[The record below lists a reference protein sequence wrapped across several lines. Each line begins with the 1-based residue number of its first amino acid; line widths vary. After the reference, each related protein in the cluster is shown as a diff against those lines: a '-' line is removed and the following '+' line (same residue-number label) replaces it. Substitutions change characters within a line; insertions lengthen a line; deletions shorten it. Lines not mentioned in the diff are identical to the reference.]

1 MKILYAIQ
9 GTGNGH
15 VTRAREI
22 VPILKKDHEVDILI
36 SGIQADVE
44 LPFEINYRFHG
55 LSFIFGKKGNVD
67 IPETYKKS
75 RLKLLMKDIRSLPV
89 NQYDLVISDFEPV
102 SSWACYFSGKACIS
116 VSHQA
121 AVINKKSPK
130 SAKIDPLG
138 KAILRSYAPAIS
150 QYGFH
155 FREYDSNIFTPVI
168 RREVRLK
175 KPVNKGHYTVYLPS
189 YDDDRIVKVLAMI
202 PDVKWQV
209 FSKHNKEPFQK
220 DNIRIR
226 PIDNDAFIESM
237 VTSEGILCGAG
248 FETPAEA
255 LFLKKKLMVIPM
267 KGQYEQQCNA
277 AALKNLGVPVIKSL
291 KKKHLRKIMEWVT
304 DGKIIPV
311 NYPDKTA
318 EILADIIEKES
329 EREIQHKQSGINNAD
344 FHALKNNFI
353 FKRIKKI
360 TSRIF

>member
-22 VPILKKDHEVDILI
+22 VPLLQDHHEVDVLI

-44 LPFEINYRFHG
+44 LPFEIHYRFHG

-75 RLKLLMKDIRSLPV
+75 RLKQLMKDIRSLPV
-89 NQYDLVISDFEPV
+89 DLYDLVISDFEPV
-102 SSWACYFSGKACIS
+102 SAWACYFSGKRCIS
-116 VSHQA
+116 ISHQA

-130 SAKIDPLG
+130 PFKIDPLG
-138 KAILRSYAPAIS
+138 KAILRSYAPVTS

-155 FREYDSNIFTPVI
+155 FQEYDSNIFTPVI
-168 RREVRLK
+168 RKEVRDK

-189 YDDDRIVKVLAMI
+189 YDDQRILKVLSMI
-202 PDVKWQV
+202 QDVEWQV
-209 FSKHNKEPFQK
+209 FSKHNKEPLIK

-226 PIDNDAFIESM
+226 PINNDEFIESM
-237 VTSEGILCGAG
+237 VSSEGVLCGAG

-277 AALKNLGVPVIKSL
+277 AALKDMGVPVIKSL
-291 KKKHLRKIMEWVT
+291 KKKYLQKISEWVS

-311 NYPDKTA
+311 NYPDNTA

-329 EREIQHKQSGINNAD
+329 RKEIPDQRLGKKKAD
-344 FHALKNNFI
+344 LHSIRNKFI
-353 FKRIKKI
+353 FKK
-360 TSRIF
+360 TEN